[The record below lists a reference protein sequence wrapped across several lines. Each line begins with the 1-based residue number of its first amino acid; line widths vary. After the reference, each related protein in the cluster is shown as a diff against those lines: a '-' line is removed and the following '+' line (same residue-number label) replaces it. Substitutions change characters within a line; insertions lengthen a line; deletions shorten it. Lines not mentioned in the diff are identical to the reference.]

1 MKISRH
7 ILIVAVGGMAWG
19 VLSFFLIRSLP
30 QQLAW
35 YTFPITL
42 PVRVASLFGSG
53 GEDLNVIAGNV
64 AWAIEC
70 LFFGVVA
77 DGAFLLFRK
86 KKVAGKLTREEQ

>member
-7 ILIVAVGGMAWG
+7 IVIVAVGAMAWG

-30 QQLAW
+30 QRLAW

-53 GEDLNVIAGNV
+53 GEDLNVTAGDV
-64 AWAIEC
+64 AWASEC
-70 LFFGVVA
+70 LFFGAVV
-77 DGAFLLFRK
+77 DGAFLLFRRK
-86 KKVAGKLTREEQ
+86 KAAAKLIRERQ